1 MRMKKPRF
9 LLVFTT
15 LVAAGAAT
23 AALSAG
29 QSPHPP
35 ADGSQQFAQ
44 LGACKLTSGREIENC
59 RLGYRVWGKLNAQ
72 RSNAVLFPTWFSGT
86 SANLADSIGAN
97 GLVDPATYFVIA
109 VDALGDGVSSSPS
122 NSATQHGPD
131 FPAFTIQD
139 MVNSEY
145 RLVTEIFHLRRLHA
159 VMGISMGGIQTFE
172 WMVDYPGFMNEAIPI
187 VGSPRPNSRDLLL
200 YRADMDAVRSDPGW
214 RGGRYTQPPPAPV
227 AELIWQLNLT
237 TPANFART
245 HSSAEFDKEYAKWRA
260 QGILPFDANDWLAQ
274 LDAVVHLD
282 VAHGGSMED
291 AARRVKAKVLILSS
305 AQDHMVNPGPA
316 LDFARRMGA
325 RILLLKGD
333 CGHIATGCESTTLN
347 PAVQAFLDGQ
357 LTVIG
362 GRRRFEGGDFAG
374 PGQARGCEPG
384 SNGRRSTR
392 RAEFVAVPRSSLASR
407 RTRPS
412 RLAKFANGPYT

>member
-1 MRMKKPRF
+1 MRMNKPGF
-9 LLVFTT
+9 FFVLIVLL
-15 LVAAGAAT
+15 AANAAT

-29 QSPHPP
+29 QTPQPP
-35 ADGSQQFAQ
+35 ADGSQQFAP
-44 LGACKLTSGREIENC
+44 LGACKLTSGQQIENC

-72 RSNAVLFPTWFSGT
+72 RSNTVLFPTWFSGT

-145 RLVTEIFHLRRLHA
+145 RLATETFHLTQLHA

-172 WMVDYPGFMNEAIPI
+172 WMVDYPGFMDEAIPI

-214 RGGRYTQPPPAPV
+214 KNGRYTQPPPAPL
-227 AELIWQLNLT
+227 AQLIWELNLS
-237 TPANFART
+237 TPANFAHT
-245 HSSAEFDKEYAKWRA
+245 HSPEEFDGEYAKWRA

-274 LDAVVHLD
+274 LDAVVRMD
-282 VAHGGSMED
+282 VAHGASMKD
-291 AARRVKAKVLILSS
+291 AARRVKAKVLVVSS
-305 AQDHMVNPGPA
+305 AQDHMVNPQPA
-316 LDFARRMGA
+316 LDFAPMIRA
-325 RILLLKGD
+325 RTLLLQGD
-333 CGHIATGCESTTLN
+333 CGHIATGCEAAKLN
-347 PAVQAFLDGQ
+347 PAVRAFLE
-357 LTVIG
+357 
-362 GRRRFEGGDFAG
+362 GR
-374 PGQARGCEPG
+374 
-384 SNGRRSTR
+384 
-392 RAEFVAVPRSSLASR
+392 
-407 RTRPS
+407 
-412 RLAKFANGPYT
+412 